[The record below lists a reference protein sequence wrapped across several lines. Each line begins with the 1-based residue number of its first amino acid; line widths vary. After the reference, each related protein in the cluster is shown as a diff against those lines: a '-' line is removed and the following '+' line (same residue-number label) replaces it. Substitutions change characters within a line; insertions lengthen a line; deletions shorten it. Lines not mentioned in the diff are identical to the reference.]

1 VADRDVVVAEQ
12 HLAHDESYD
21 RLALLDRELLGVG

>member
-12 HLAHDESYD
+12 DLAHDEAHD
-21 RLALLDRELLGVG
+21 LLALLDRERLGVG